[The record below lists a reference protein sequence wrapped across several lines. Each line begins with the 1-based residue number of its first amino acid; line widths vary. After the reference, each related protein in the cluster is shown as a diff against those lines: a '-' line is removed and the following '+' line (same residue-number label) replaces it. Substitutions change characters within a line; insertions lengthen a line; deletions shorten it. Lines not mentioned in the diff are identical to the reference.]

1 MSVTGLI
8 PFEKIGICDAHNH
21 VWIEGFAG
29 TDPANPVLE
38 QFDHIREELADY
50 KNAGGSSMLDC
61 QPGGCGRNGRRLRE
75 LSEASGVNI
84 VACTGFH
91 RRKYYPHHAALWN
104 MSSQAVEDL
113 FMQELTSSLE
123 ENADDAHPIKAGFLK
138 VTLEGRWEDCP
149 LPYLEAAAEAA
160 SKTGCLVEIHTEK
173 GDLASEIVEFFTGRG
188 VQARRLVICHIDKRP
203 DFGLHAELAA
213 AGALLEY
220 DTFFRLKYEPET
232 RLWPLIDRM
241 IAAGLGDSVAL
252 ATDMAEKEMYRSIGG
267 GPGLASLPRTIIP
280 RLRARGIP
288 EADITL
294 LTGGNIARRLAR
306 PNLM

>member
-1 MSVTGLI
+1 MAVTGLI
-8 PFEKIGICDAHNH
+8 PCERMGVCDAHNH

-29 TDPANPVLE
+29 SDPANPVLD
-38 QFDHIREELADY
+38 QFDHIRDELADY
-50 KNAGGSSMLDC
+50 KKAGGSAILDC
-61 QPGGCGRNGRRLRE
+61 QPGGCGRNGLRLRD

-91 RRKYYPHHAALWN
+91 RRKYYPPNAALWK
-104 MSSQAVEDL
+104 MSSHSAADL
-113 FMQELTSSLE
+113 FIKELTSSLE
-123 ENADDAHPIKAGFLK
+123 ESADDAHPIKAGFIK
-138 VTLEGRWEDCP
+138 ISLEGRWEDCP

-160 SKTGCLVEIHTEK
+160 SKTGYLIEIHTEK
-173 GDLASEIVEFFTGRG
+173 GALAPEIVEYFSGRG
-188 VQARRLVICHIDKRP
+188 VSAGRLVICHIDKRP

-220 DTFFRLKYEPET
+220 DTFFRAKYEPET
-232 RLWPLIDRM
+232 RLWPLIDCM
-241 IAAGLGDSVAL
+241 VAAGLGESVAL

-267 GPGLASLPRTIIP
+267 GPGLASLPRTITP
-280 RLRARGIP
+280 RLRERGIP
-288 EADITL
+288 EADITW